1 LLEEAALVAPA
12 FLAAEPGAPSI
23 AALSRWV
30 GHPPGAIV
38 FFPSNSGDLRDTRFA
53 AAFFAAAVES
63 TFRFRGSTAPV
74 TGVVFGARPFFGRV
88 AACLCF
94 LPNRFLSSRCA
105 ITHAFFRHRSAS
117 VHYMEV
123 IAI

>member
-1 LLEEAALVAPA
+1 
-12 FLAAEPGAPSI
+12 
-23 AALSRWV
+23 V
-30 GHPPGAIV
+30 GLPPGAIL
-38 FFPSNSGDLRDTRFA
+38 FFPSNSGDLRGTRFA
-53 AAFFAAAVES
+53 AAFLAAAVEI
-63 TFRFRGSTAPV
+63 TLRFRGSTAPV
-74 TGVVFGARPFFGRV
+74 TGVAFGARPFFGRV

-105 ITHAFFRHRSAS
+105 IAYAFFRHRSAC